1 MRTTLKRGVSGGAL
15 NGSAN
20 GAPPVPPIAMTP
32 VTRYGPPR
40 RGALHLLGRILLS
53 FIVFV
58 LVAAGGL
65 AGGVWLWWEHSV
77 AATAPKTAEER
88 AAQAALDAVPAPDQ
102 PAISLV
108 IGYDLRPSKGKERTG
123 INESR
128 SDTILLIRAD
138 PKLRTISMLSFPR
151 DLRVEL
157 SGCKDVGPRVAK
169 INEAFTDCGPK
180 GTLQTVRNL
189 TGIPINY
196 LITVDFRSFV
206 DIVNQLGGVYMDVDR
221 RYFNDNEGLGS
232 AAYSAIDVQP
242 GYQRLS
248 GPDALAYVRY
258 RHTDSDLYRNAR
270 QQEFVKAVKQQVSGL
285 SAAWKLRGIVNAIT
299 SNVTVGVG
307 GGGELQPETVLSYAK
322 LAYEL
327 PNGNFFQSRLDTLSE
342 NSFTFELSASEEEV
356 QEAVDAFMNPDPEA
370 AEKATSVAIGE
381 KPKSKT
387 KTGPP
392 ASQVNV
398 EVLNG
403 NGVAGAAGDA
413 VYLLG
418 QRGYKAMD
426 GGNAETFEYFQTLI
440 VYDPARAGAEGAARD
455 MAKLFGDA
463 EVREGAPDEGL
474 ETMLRITLGKTFQ
487 GTLAPVPKDTTPTR
501 QPPRVVQAREEALP
515 LLRVA
520 QRRVDF
526 PLMVPTMRESSSQ
539 LSDLVPIRAYDVR
552 AGEKAV
558 RLVYN
563 GPFGTD
569 YWGIQMTSWTDAP
582 VLEGPTVRRRLGGRE
597 YSLYFNGNK
606 LHMVAFIEDGG
617 AYWVVN
623 TLLDAMSNE
632 TMLAIAKG
640 LKPLRR

>member
-1 MRTTLKRGVSGGAL
+1 M
-15 NGSAN
+15 
-20 GAPPVPPIAMTP
+20 
-32 VTRYGPPR
+32 
-40 RGALHLLGRILLS
+40 
-53 FIVFV
+53 
-58 LVAAGGL
+58 
-65 AGGVWLWWEHSV
+65 
-77 AATAPKTAEER
+77 
-88 AAQAALDAVPAPDQ
+88 
-102 PAISLV
+102 
-108 IGYDLRPSKGKERTG
+108 
-123 INESR
+123 
-128 SDTILLIRAD
+128 
-138 PKLRTISMLSFPR
+138 
-151 DLRVEL
+151 
-157 SGCKDVGPRVAK
+157 
-169 INEAFTDCGPK
+169 
-180 GTLQTVRNL
+180 
-189 TGIPINY
+189 
-196 LITVDFRSFV
+196 
-206 DIVNQLGGVYMDVDR
+206 
-221 RYFNDNEGLGS
+221 
-232 AAYSAIDVQP
+232 
-242 GYQRLS
+242 
-248 GPDALAYVRY
+248 
-258 RHTDSDLYRNAR
+258 
-270 QQEFVKAVKQQVSGL
+270 KQQVSGL

-606 LHMVAFIEDGG
+606 LHMVAFTEDGG